1 MSNYQINRYDAI
13 PPHIIKALTLC
24 ANGSTWADAAAAVG
38 IKAPCLRKW
47 YRDRRA
53 EEFIESLVHENLNVT
68 NNLLTSAA
76 PRLADELIQIALDP
90 SVKAYAR
97 TQAISESF
105 KILRKTSWRLSSD
118 GSCKRF
124 GRHCTPRGQQ
134 DSHCLRTWFWC
145 RLSDLGALPSASC
158 EGSSQPV
165 RAGHFLT
172 SSPAA
177 SPMRTAN
184 THSQLIRLQRK
195 HFLYIEAE
203 DEEAREVG

>member
-1 MSNYQINRYDAI
+1 MSNREINRYDAI

-53 EEFIESLVHENLNVT
+53 EEFIESLVRENLNVA

-90 SVKAYAR
+90 SVKAYDR

-105 KILRKTSWRLSSD
+105 KILRENVL
-118 GSCKRF
+118 
-124 GRHCTPRGQQ
+124 
-134 DSHCLRTWFWC
+134 
-145 RLSDLGALPSASC
+145 
-158 EGSSQPV
+158 
-165 RAGHFLT
+165 
-172 SSPAA
+172 
-177 SPMRTAN
+177 
-184 THSQLIRLQRK
+184 
-195 HFLYIEAE
+195 EAE
-203 DEEAREVG
+203 QRRQLQEIRQTLQSLEDSKKSLYKDLVLVSPLGSGCAAIC

>member
-1 MSNYQINRYDAI
+1 MSENQLVNRFDAI

-53 EEFIESLVHENLNVT
+53 EEFIETLVRENLNVA

-90 SVKAYAR
+90 KVKAYAR

-105 KILRKTSWRLSSD
+105 KILRENVLEQEQRRQLQEIRKTLQSLE
-118 GSCKRF
+118 
-124 GRHCTPRGQQ
+124 
-134 DSHCLRTWFWC
+134 DSQAMTI
-145 RLSDLGALPSASC
+145 S
-158 EGSSQPV
+158 
-165 RAGHFLT
+165 
-172 SSPAA
+172 
-177 SPMRTAN
+177 
-184 THSQLIRLQRK
+184 
-195 HFLYIEAE
+195 
-203 DEEAREVG
+203 

>member
-1 MSNYQINRYDAI
+1 MSSKFLSWSVMSNHEINRCDTI

-24 ANGSTWADAAAAVG
+24 ANSSTWADAAAAVG

-97 TQAISESF
+97 TQAISESM
-105 KILRKTSWRLSSD
+105 RADAPAS
-118 GSCKRF
+118 G
-124 GRHCTPRGQQ
+124 
-134 DSHCLRTWFWC
+134 
-145 RLSDLGALPSASC
+145 ASC
-158 EGSSQPV
+158 ASNSSRR
-165 RAGHFLT
+165 RASMGVTDSTVAWRSL
-172 SSPAA
+172 AK
-177 SPMRTAN
+177 R
-184 THSQLIRLQRK
+184 
-195 HFLYIEAE
+195 
-203 DEEAREVG
+203 